1 MKFEVDGIA
10 SYAYTGA
17 RPLVAGRPAVV
28 FVHGGGLD
36 HSVWIHQSRYFAH
49 HGFNAVALD
58 LPGHGRSG
66 GEPLDTITGMADWT
80 MRAADALGLG
90 LLRVA
95 GHSMGS
101 LVALE
106 AAGRYPERVD
116 AAALVGCAVPMAVTS
131 ALLEAAKA
139 NDHAAFDM
147 ITLWGHRM
155 GAQLGGNPAPGM
167 WMTGGG
173 VRLLERSRPGVLH
186 NDLDACNAYRHGLET
201 AAKITCPVHLLIGR
215 EDAMAPPRAT
225 RALIAAL
232 AMVRVVELA
241 DCGHMLMAEQPDA
254 VRDALIAA
262 FSAPVPDPSPAM
274 PAGGPTTCL
283 RQ

>member
-1 MKFEVDGIA
+1 MRFEVGGLS

-17 RPLVAGRPAVV
+17 RPLAAGQPAVV
-28 FVHGGGLD
+28 FIHGGGLD

-49 HGFNAVALD
+49 HGFNAIALD
-58 LPGHGRSG
+58 LPGHGRSDG
-66 GEPLDTITGMADWT
+66 NPFPSIAEMAHWVA
-80 MRAADALGLG
+80 RAADALDIE
-90 LLRVA
+90 RFYVA

-106 AAGRYPERVD
+106 VAGLYPARVD
-116 AAALVGCAVPMAVTS
+116 AATLVGCAVPMVVTG
-131 ALLEAAKA
+131 ALLGAAKA

-186 NDLDACNAYRHGLET
+186 NDLNACNEYRHGLET
-201 AAKITCPVHLLIGR
+201 AAKITCPVHLVIGR
-215 EDAMAPPRAT
+215 EDVMAPPRAT
-225 RALIAAL
+225 RELIAAL
-232 AMVRVVELA
+232 SVVRVVELA
-241 DCGHMLMAEQPDA
+241 ECGHMLMAEQPDA

-262 FSAPVPDPSPAM
+262 FPVPDA
-274 PAGGPTTCL
+274 
-283 RQ
+283 